1 MPGRHL
7 QDKLVGSL
15 RAEDGASAFNATN
28 AAIRR
33 VLAMLG
39 ATALVQVRAVRG
51 TGLEPVGMVDVQP
64 MVHQQDGAGRT
75 TPHGLIHNVPYLR
88 LQGGRRALI
97 CDPAVGDIG
106 AIIVCG
112 RDIASVK
119 STRQPAAPGSYR
131 QHDYADSLYIG
142 GFLNAPPQ
150 EYAGWVGEDF
160 VLNTTGRFVVNAS
173 QCQINCAVQVQGGL
187 SAQGDV
193 QAGQISLQNHT
204 HAGVQPGAG
213 KTGAPQ

>member
-1 MPGRHL
+1 M
-7 QDKLVGSL
+7 QDKLVGSQ

-39 ATALVQVRAVRG
+39 ATSLVRVCAVRG

-88 LQGGRRALI
+88 LQGGQRALI
-97 CDPAVGDIG
+97 CDPAVGDVG

-119 STRQPAAPGSYR
+119 ATRAPSAPGSYR

-142 GFLNAPPQ
+142 GFLNAAPQ

-160 VLNTTGRFVVNAS
+160 VLSTTGRFVVNAT
-173 QCQINCAVQVQGGL
+173 QCQINCAVDVAGDV

-193 QAGQISLQNHT
+193 RAGQISQQNHT
-204 HAGVQPGAG
+204 HSGVQPGSGA
-213 KTGAPQ
+213 TGAPQ

>member
-1 MPGRHL
+1 MPDRLL
-7 QDKLVGSL
+7 QNKLIGSL
-15 RAEDGASAFNATN
+15 QAEDGASAFNATN

-39 ATALVQVRAVRG
+39 ATALVQVRAVRAS
-51 TGLEPVGMVDVQP
+51 GLNPVGTVDVQP

-75 TPHGLIHNVPYLR
+75 VPHGLIHNVPYLR

-119 STRQPAAPGSYR
+119 ATRQPGAPGSFR

-142 GFLNAPPQ
+142 GFLNGTPQ

-160 VLNTTGRFVVNAS
+160 VLNTTGRFIVNAT
-173 QCQINCAVQVQGGL
+173 QCQINCAMQVQGAV
-187 SAQGDV
+187 SAGGDV
-193 QAGQISLQNHT
+193 QAGQISLQTHT
-204 HAGVQPGAG
+204 HAGVQPGSG
-213 KTGAPQ
+213 QTGAPQ

>member
-1 MPGRHL
+1 M

-33 VLAMLG
+33 ILAMLG
-39 ATALVQVRAVRG
+39 ATAVVQVRAVRG
-51 TGLEPVGMVDVQP
+51 SGLDPVGMVDVQP

-75 TPHGLIHNVPYLR
+75 VPHGLIHNVPYLR

-119 STRQPAAPGSYR
+119 ATRQPAAPGSYR

-142 GFLNAPPQ
+142 GFLNAAPQ

-160 VLNTTGRFVVNAS
+160 VVQTAGRFIVNAT
-173 QCQINCAVQVQGGL
+173 QCQINCATQVAGSL
-187 SAQGDV
+187 AAEGDV
-193 QAGQISLQNHT
+193 QAGQVSLHNHT
-204 HAGVQPGAG
+204 HTGVQPGSG
-213 KTGAPQ
+213 QTGTPH

>member
-1 MPGRHL
+1 M

-75 TPHGLIHNVPYLR
+75 TPHGIIHNVPYLR

-119 STRQPAAPGSYR
+119 TTRQPGAPGSYR

-142 GFLNAPPQ
+142 GFLNTAPQ

-160 VLNTTGRFVVNAS
+160 VLSTTGRFVVNAA
-173 QCQINCAVQVQGGL
+173 QCQINCAVQVQGAL
-187 SAQGDV
+187 SAEGDV
-193 QAGQISLQNHT
+193 HAGSISVQEHT

>member
-1 MPGRHL
+1 MPDRLL

-51 TGLEPVGMVDVQP
+51 SGLDPVGMVDVQP

-75 TPHGLIHNVPYLR
+75 VPHGLIHNVPYLR
-88 LQGGRRALI
+88 LQGGQRALI
-97 CDPAVGDIG
+97 CDPTVGDIG
-106 AIIVCG
+106 AIIICG

-119 STRQPAAPGSYR
+119 ATRQPAAPGSYR

-142 GFLNAPPQ
+142 GFFKCRP
-150 EYAGWVGEDF
+150 AGIRRLG
-160 VLNTTGRFVVNAS
+160 G
-173 QCQINCAVQVQGGL
+173 GGL
-187 SAQGDV
+187 CVDHKRPLYCERRTMPDQ
-193 QAGQISLQNHT
+193 LC
-204 HAGVQPGAG
+204 HAGAG
-213 KTGAPQ
+213 GRAGGGRCACRWG

>member
-1 MPGRHL
+1 M
-7 QDKLVGSL
+7 
-15 RAEDGASAFNATN
+15 
-28 AAIRR
+28 
-33 VLAMLG
+33 
-39 ATALVQVRAVRG
+39 
-51 TGLEPVGMVDVQP
+51 
-64 MVHQQDGAGRT
+64 
-75 TPHGLIHNVPYLR
+75 PYLR

-204 HAGVQPGAG
+204 HAGVQPERAKRVPRNKAHVRAIDSIFCNIPPRWAVFLLGRHEHA
-213 KTGAPQ
+213 AA

>member
-1 MPGRHL
+1 M
-7 QDKLVGSL
+7 Q
-15 RAEDGASAFNATN
+15 AEDGASAFNATN

-39 ATALVQVRAVRG
+39 ATALVQVRAVRAS
-51 TGLEPVGMVDVQP
+51 GLNPVGTVDVQP

-75 TPHGLIHNVPYLR
+75 VPHGLIHNVPYLR

-119 STRQPAAPGSYR
+119 ATRQPGAPGSFR

-142 GFLNAPPQ
+142 GFLNGIPQ

-160 VLNTTGRFVVNAS
+160 VLNTTGRFIVNAT
-173 QCQINCAVQVQGGL
+173 QCQINCAVQVQGAV
-187 SAQGDV
+187 SAGGDV
-193 QAGQISLQNHT
+193 QAGQISLQTHT
-204 HAGVQPGAG
+204 HAGVQPGSG
-213 KTGAPQ
+213 QTGVPQ

>member
-1 MPGRHL
+1 MPDRLL

-51 TGLEPVGMVDVQP
+51 SGLDPVGMVDVQP

-75 TPHGLIHNVPYLR
+75 VPHGLIHNVPYLR
-88 LQGGRRALI
+88 LQGGQRALI
-97 CDPAVGDIG
+97 CDPTVGDIG
-106 AIIVCG
+106 AIIICG

-119 STRQPAAPGSYR
+119 ATRQPAAPGSYR

-142 GFLNAPPQ
+142 GFLNAAPQ

-160 VLNTTGRFVVNAS
+160 VLTTNGRFIVNAA
-173 QCQINCAVQVQGGL
+173 QCQINCAMQVQGGV
-187 SAQGDV
+187 QVGGDV
-193 QAGQISLQNHT
+193 RAGGVSLQTHT
-204 HAGVQPGAG
+204 HAGVQPGSG
-213 KTGAPQ
+213 NTGAPQ